1 MSHHFVSASPPQ
13 DASPPNDSSIPH
25 NLSSEESVLVERL
38 TEILQTKFPTKH
50 VRELIRQLILKL
62 SE

>member
-13 DASPPNDSSIPH
+13 DASPP

-38 TEILQTKFPTKH
+38 TEILQTKFPTKQ
-50 VRELIRQLILKL
+50 VRERVRQLILKL

>member
-13 DASPPNDSSIPH
+13 DASPPPDASPP

-50 VRELIRQLILKL
+50 VRERVRQLILKL